1 MELRV
6 GADRTTFTGAPS
18 RDGVAIVTR
27 PPPRS
32 SSSDPSAATGAEK
45 SASSRW
51 CEEKGR
57 PRDAKVA
64 TAPTTPRAKAKQDA
78 LDELGDEGPA
88 ASHADLLTRIRNATE
103 GLAKLTEG
111 LD

>member
-32 SSSDPSAATGAEK
+32 SSSDPSAAKGAEK

-51 CEEKGR
+51 CEKGR

-64 TAPTTPRAKAKQDA
+64 TAPTTPRAS
-78 LDELGDEGPA
+78 PRP
-88 ASHADLLTRIRNATE
+88 TRPRFGRSSSGSGTR
-103 GLAKLTEG
+103 L
-111 LD
+111 